1 LVHRTSIP
9 TRRSS
14 DLGTFTEEDN
24 AAVLIHHKELG
35 LEPLW
40 DYYKKEKVKRDAI
53 KKIKEDKNL
62 DLGGF
67 GSKDLTKGEANESQD
82 SRIEKDTF
90 VETELLRKRKEKL
103 EEENEK
109 IREIQELL
117 DVDEGKAKDFIRQ
130 SKKSTNS

>member
-40 DYYKKEKVKRDAI
+40 DFYKKEKIKRDAI

-62 DLGGF
+62 GLGGF
-67 GSKDLTKGEANESQD
+67 GSKDLTKGEANESED
-82 SRIEKDTF
+82 SRRSEEHTS
-90 VETELLRKRKEKL
+90 EL
-103 EEENEK
+103 
-109 IREIQELL
+109 
-117 DVDEGKAKDFIRQ
+117 Q
-130 SKKSTNS
+130 SRFDL